1 MLCVDNLV
9 VDLQN
14 FSLTADFEIKVGSHI
29 AVVGPSGAGKSSLIK
44 EVISR
49 SSGNIQLSISAT
61 TRLPRDGE
69 EHGRDYFFISDE
81 EFNELKNQNSFVEH
95 ANVYGYQY
103 GTLRSFVD
111 EKIENNINV
120 ILDIDVQGFD
130 LIRNSIND
138 GISIFIIPPSIME
151 LEKRLISRGLD
162 SDDVIRKRLK
172 NVKTELKYAELYD
185 HIILND
191 QFENAINE
199 LTSIIYN
206 EDYISNKEI
215 NTNLLKDLL
224 D

>member
-1 MLCVDNLV
+1 
-9 VDLQN
+9 
-14 FSLTADFEIKVGSHI
+14 
-29 AVVGPSGAGKSSLIK
+29 
-44 EVISR
+44 
-49 SSGNIQLSISAT
+49 
-61 TRLPRDGE
+61 
-69 EHGRDYFFISDE
+69 
-81 EFNELKNQNSFVEH
+81 
-95 ANVYGYQY
+95 
-103 GTLRSFVD
+103 
-111 EKIENNINV
+111 
-120 ILDIDVQGFD
+120 
-130 LIRNSIND
+130 
-138 GISIFIIPPSIME
+138 ME

-215 NTNLLKDLL
+215 NANLLKDLL

>member
-1 MLCVDNLV
+1 MSNNKTKAKLII
-9 VDLQN
+9 
-14 FSLTADFEIKVGSHI
+14 FSA
-29 AVVGPSGAGKSSLIK
+29 PSGAGKSSLIK

-81 EFNELKNQNSFVEH
+81 EFNDLKNKNSFVEH

-103 GTLRSFVD
+103 GTLKSFVD

-162 SDDVIRKRLK
+162 TDDVIRKRLK

>member
-1 MLCVDNLV
+1 MSNNKTKAKLII
-9 VDLQN
+9 
-14 FSLTADFEIKVGSHI
+14 FSA
-29 AVVGPSGAGKSSLIK
+29 PSGAGKSSLIK

-81 EFNELKNQNSFVEH
+81 EFNELKNKNSFVEH

-103 GTLRSFVD
+103 GTLKSFVD

-162 SDDVIRKRLK
+162 TDDVIRKRLK
-172 NVKTELKYAELYD
+172 NVKTELKYAEKYD

-191 QFENAINE
+191 QFKNAINE
-199 LTSIIYN
+199 ITSIIYN